1 MSSLRHR
8 SLRSPVLSRMI
19 SGRFVTSSAPRRTI
33 FRSFGRPK
41 APQDLREHNCLIDQ
55 YSGPKGWPFKNPS
68 RPLLVEAKGSLSSN
82 GNAVLIRMALDG
94 FGIIRAPLYSVK
106 AEIAEKRLEV
116 IFRSNSL
123 SPERMS
129 AYCSRGKPL
138 PAKTS
143 NFVKFLVASLRG
155 ARRD

>member
-1 MSSLRHR
+1 M
-8 SLRSPVLSRMI
+8 LRSWRVNDEICGGQSFRESWIERRPD
-19 SGRFVTSSAPRRTI
+19 FVVMKNWI
-33 FRSFGRPK
+33 E
-41 APQDLREHNCLIDQ
+41 LEC
-55 YSGPKGWPFKNPS
+55 PFQ
-68 RPLLVEAKGSLSSN
+68 V
-82 GNAVLIRMALDG
+82 LDG